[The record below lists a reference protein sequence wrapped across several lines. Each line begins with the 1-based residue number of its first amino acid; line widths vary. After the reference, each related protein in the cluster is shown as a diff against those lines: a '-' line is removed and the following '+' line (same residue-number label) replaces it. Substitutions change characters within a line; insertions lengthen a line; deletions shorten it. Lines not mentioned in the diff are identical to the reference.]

1 MGIRYYD
8 VRVGESC
15 SPPGKGVSVSR
26 SYKRWAHEIYPLMIN
41 AFELCGASLDISVRT
56 LVFNF
61 TKVSTILTKA
71 IELIK
76 RL

>member
-56 LVFNF
+56 LVL